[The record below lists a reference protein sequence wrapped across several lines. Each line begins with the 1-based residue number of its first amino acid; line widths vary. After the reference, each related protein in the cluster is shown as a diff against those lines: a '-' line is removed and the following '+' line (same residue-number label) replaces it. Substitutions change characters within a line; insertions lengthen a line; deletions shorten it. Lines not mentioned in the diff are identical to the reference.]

1 MSKYVLIAIAGGL
14 LTALLHL
21 STETGSPATIIF
33 AYFTLLPLFMVGLA
47 KGLAAAAIS
56 GAVAVVVTGVAV
68 KFTLAVLFAL
78 AYAGPAVAMVRMALV
93 NRQTPEGTNEWYPA
107 GRMMSWLTGYGAAA
121 LIAFGV
127 IAGDSP
133 AGMEA
138 TFREGIE
145 TSLKGLA
152 GGEAETGP
160 AVIAA
165 QVAPHFPALII
176 TSWLAMVAINGSLAQ
191 RFIRRLGWNLRPSPR
206 MSEFELPNWMA
217 IALAISVL
225 AWLAGGQGAA
235 GFIGWNLTLVFSVP
249 YFFMGLAVIHYLS
262 RPWSARKL
270 GLALFY
276 LFLIVF
282 RWPVAVGIAALGL
295 VEQWVGLR
303 QRIGGMSGN
312 QEEDQ

>member
-21 STETGSPATIIF
+21 STETGNPAALIF

-56 GAVAVVVTGVAV
+56 GAVAVVVMGMAA
-68 KFTLAVLFAL
+68 KFTLAIMFAL
-78 AYAGPAVAMVRMALV
+78 AYAVPAVGMVRMALL
-93 NRQTPEGTNEWYPA
+93 NRQMPGGPADWYPA
-107 GRMMSWLTGYGAAA
+107 GRMMSLLTGYGAAA
-121 LIAFGV
+121 LIAFAV

-133 AGMEA
+133 AGMEGV
-138 TFREGIE
+138 FREGIE
-145 TSLKGLA
+145 TSLSGLA
-152 GGEAETGP
+152 GGEDAAGP
-160 AVIAA
+160 ANIAA

-176 TSWLAMVAINGSLAQ
+176 TSWLIMVAINGSLAQ
-191 RFIRRLGWNLRPSPR
+191 KFLRRLGWNLRPSPQIR
-206 MSEFELPNWMA
+206 AFELPNWMA

-225 AWLAGGQGAA
+225 AWLVGGQGEL
-235 GFIGWNLTLVFSVP
+235 GFIGWNLMLVFSVP
-249 YFFMGLAVIHYLS
+249 YFFMGLAVIHTLS
-262 RPWSARKL
+262 RPWSART
-270 GLALFY
+270 LALAMFY

-282 RWPVAVGIAALGL
+282 HWPVAVIAALGL

-303 QRIGGMSGN
+303 QRIGGMRGN